1 MHSNFKVLDSL
12 VSLIS
17 IQKREE
23 VNAACYS
30 DLDDENTSDCTLLI
44 KKAPDSKTLSVLVN
58 NVSATHAEV
67 S

>member
-44 KKAPDSKTLSVLVN
+44 KSVLVN